1 MSVYTIIYNYIFVDI
16 CVCLYVHTHIYIYI
30 FTKTVLFYDLNFYI
44 FRERSIYT
52 IIEFSSFNSTFA
64 FEDLYVAL

>member
-1 MSVYTIIYNYIFVDI
+1 MCVFV
-16 CVCLYVHTHIYIYI
+16 CAHTHIYI